1 MLKLLLYWIKLIIK
15 FETSTNRQNTW
26 SNTMVTTYSSL
37 KKDLYPFST
46 MKTPHFASK
55 MRIFRTNI
63 PTESPSTSRR
73 SLSTSAL
80 RKSLPII
87 SRQSS
92 QLFPSQPGPTGAM
105 TSMTCLKNSSLV
117 TLEWTIWVDNLWTM
131 TLTSNRNRELCL
143 QRLRL
148 RKKKNP
154 F

>member
-26 SNTMVTTYSSL
+26 SNTMVTTLSSL
-37 KKDLYPFST
+37 KKDLYTFST
-46 MKTPHFASK
+46 MKIPHFASK
-55 MRIFRTNI
+55 LRIFTTNI

-73 SLSTSAL
+73 SLNTSAL
-80 RKSLPII
+80 RKSFPII

-117 TLEWTIWVDNLWTM
+117 TSEWTIWVENLWTM
-131 TLTSNRNRELCL
+131 TPTSNRNRGLCL
-143 QRLRL
+143 QRLRW